1 MHFSRS
7 LNILAFAAAVA
18 AGTIAVGTTAA
29 PASAEPQ
36 CLSNQNVW
44 QVHRRLDGAIDQ
56 LQHDD
61 RDYGGHRDAAVD
73 DLSKA
78 RQQLVAAEQYAVR
91 HDNDDPACF
100 RAFGAPG
107 GSDVPW
113 GLRSQGASNGDMW
126 HVRAWVDG
134 LVAQLNSDDRDYGG
148 HKGDAIRD
156 LQAAR
161 NQMLAAERYAS
172 TRGF

>member
-1 MHFSRS
+1 MHLSRS
-7 LNILAFAAAVA
+7 LNVLALAAAVA
-18 AGTIAVGTTAA
+18 AGTLAVGTGAA

-36 CLSNQNVW
+36 CSSNQNISE
-44 QVHRRLDGAIDQ
+44 VHRRLDGAIDQ

-61 RDYGGHRDAAVD
+61 RDYGGHRDAAVA

-78 RQQLVAAEQYAVR
+78 RQQLAAAEEFAVR
-91 HDNDDPACF
+91 QDRNDPACF
-100 RAFGAPG
+100 HAFGPDG

-113 GLRSQGASNGDMW
+113 GLRSQGPSNGDMW

-134 LVAQLNSDDRDYGG
+134 LIAQLNRDDRDYGG

-156 LQAAR
+156 LQAAG
-161 NQMLAAERYAS
+161 NQMLAAERFAAGHGY
-172 TRGF
+172 